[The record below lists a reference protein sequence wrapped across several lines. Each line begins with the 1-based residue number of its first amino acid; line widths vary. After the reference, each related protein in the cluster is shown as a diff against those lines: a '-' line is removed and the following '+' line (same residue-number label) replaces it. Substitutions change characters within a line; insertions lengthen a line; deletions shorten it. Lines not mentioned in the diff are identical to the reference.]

1 MEYWDIYDENR
12 QKTGR
17 TMQRN
22 QWILKDGEYHLS
34 VLAVIGRPDG
44 KILITRRALDKAWAP
59 GWWEVQGG
67 AVKAGED
74 SLSAVLREV
83 REETGLSVGADDA
96 HYALTY
102 HRDNHG
108 KGDNYFV
115 DVYRFEM
122 DFDESDIDIQKEEV
136 LEYAIAGFDR
146 IEELGR
152 EGIFLH
158 YESIL
163 PVLRAAGRVE

>member
-1 MEYWDIYDENR
+1 MEYWDIYDSDR
-12 QKTGR
+12 KKTGR

-74 SLSAVLREV
+74 SLEAVLREV
-83 REETGLSVGADDA
+83 HEETGLNVTADDA
-96 HYALTY
+96 KFGLTY

-115 DVYRFEM
+115 DVYRFLL
-122 DFDESDIDIQKEEV
+122 DFDESDIVIQKEEV
-136 LEYAIAGFDR
+136 LEYAIAD
-146 IEELGR
+146 LGQIKVLAD

-163 PVLRAAGRVE
+163 PVLQAAGRVD